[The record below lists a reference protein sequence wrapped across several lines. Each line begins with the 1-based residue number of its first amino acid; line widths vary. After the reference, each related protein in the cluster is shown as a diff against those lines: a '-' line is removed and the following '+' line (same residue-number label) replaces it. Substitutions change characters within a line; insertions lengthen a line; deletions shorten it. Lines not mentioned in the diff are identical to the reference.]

1 MIIFL
6 LLIGVLAF
14 SVPNVTSSGTDAL
27 VNVISDQP
35 PAQILETPAARI
47 VNHSVSV
54 NPWSIRKKMTIVI
67 FFLLFALPSL
77 YLAFVPKTQ
86 FQTHFI
92 HIPDIVKCQG
102 EECSIRLEEPDP
114 EMNFAIYSSEND
126 NEEESKAKLTKVSDI
141 NFDKCDFVKDA
152 KLGVNET
159 VCIQKFVK
167 GIDNGKGETI
177 EVDRKELISGSGG
190 YEAKNDENSQKNQ
203 PMVHMHSGQGQVK
216 ENLSTKETPKDQKK
230 VYQTEEYEKIQLLD
244 KVNKMSDFKHVLGR
258 KGNMHQRVKT
268 DPTGNKDKVKRI
280 ELEDHKHLSLVGQFH
295 KGQNLNQRTLSDP
308 ADKDNKKEITKN
320 LFGTLEDHKHLSLV
334 DQFSKVYGQNG
345 KLNQRTLNN
354 QFDKNN
360 KETKIF
366 AETKNHKG
374 VDILPEELD

>member
-1 MIIFL
+1 
-6 LLIGVLAF
+6 
-14 SVPNVTSSGTDAL
+14 
-27 VNVISDQP
+27 
-35 PAQILETPAARI
+35 
-47 VNHSVSV
+47 
-54 NPWSIRKKMTIVI
+54 
-67 FFLLFALPSL
+67 
-77 YLAFVPKTQ
+77 
-86 FQTHFI
+86 
-92 HIPDIVKCQG
+92 
-102 EECSIRLEEPDP
+102 
-114 EMNFAIYSSEND
+114 
-126 NEEESKAKLTKVSDI
+126 
-141 NFDKCDFVKDA
+141 
-152 KLGVNET
+152 
-159 VCIQKFVK
+159 
-167 GIDNGKGETI
+167 
-177 EVDRKELISGSGG
+177 
-190 YEAKNDENSQKNQ
+190 
-203 PMVHMHSGQGQVK
+203 MVHMHSGQGQVK

-295 KGQNLNQRTLSDP
+295 K
-308 ADKDNKKEITKN
+308 
-320 LFGTLEDHKHLSLV
+320 
-334 DQFSKVYGQNG
+334 VYGQNG